1 MKPAT
6 PTPAHTHHTPIQL
19 RFSDTDALGHINN
32 GSFVIYAETARL
44 TFFNEILNASRSLI
58 LARIAV
64 DFRQQI
70 RFGDQVEVLTWI
82 EKVGSASVTVM
93 HQILANSEVAGEAL
107 AVVVCFDYDAQLSRP
122 WTTAARLALEAWT
135 PK

>member
-58 LARIAV
+58 LAHIAV

-70 RFGDQVEVLTWI
+70 RFGDQIEVLTWI

-93 HQILANSEVAGEAL
+93 HQILANSEVAGEAR
-107 AVVVCFDYDAQLSRP
+107 AVVVHFDYDAQLSRP

>member
-93 HQILANSEVAGEAL
+93 HQILANREVAGEAR
-107 AVVVCFDYDAQLSRP
+107 AVVVHFDYDAQLSRP
-122 WTTAARLALEAWT
+122 WTTSARLALEAWT